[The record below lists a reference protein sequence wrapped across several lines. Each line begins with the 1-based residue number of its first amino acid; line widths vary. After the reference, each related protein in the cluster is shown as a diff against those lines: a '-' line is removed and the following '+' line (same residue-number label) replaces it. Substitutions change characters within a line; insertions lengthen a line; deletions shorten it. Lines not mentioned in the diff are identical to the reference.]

1 MPAPWLIPLL
11 TTLGGMAYQEFSTQ
25 RGMSQADKARRDY
38 EAELEESKQKAIDY
52 ITKDDITIIKDYLSY
67 IYPMLTGQAQ
77 EAINVID
84 RSVDDPRMKAFAVH
98 QLMEK
103 IIPQVSREGLGQAIG
118 MQSAAEQ
125 ERSRALASVET
136 GISIPGAENVYGS
149 EMWKVGARQSSAAGQ
164 MDLLGSFLQSLP
176 FLLNKKADNV
186 NVDYTSPTPN
196 QNQYSY
202 PIGPGLRPSNYPIN
216 MNNWFQ
222 DFLKKFPTASQSNDV
237 SRNYW

>member
-1 MPAPWLIPLL
+1 MPLPWLIPLI

-176 FLLNKKADNV
+176 FFLGKKSGEGDSTSKKGSSVGTAGLGLPVPGYEPKYYPQPVQPQYLWNLNFNDYFKSFSTDKK
-186 NVDYTSPTPN
+186 
-196 QNQYSY
+196 
-202 PIGPGLRPSNYPIN
+202 
-216 MNNWFQ
+216 
-222 DFLKKFPTASQSNDV
+222 
-237 SRNYW
+237 YW